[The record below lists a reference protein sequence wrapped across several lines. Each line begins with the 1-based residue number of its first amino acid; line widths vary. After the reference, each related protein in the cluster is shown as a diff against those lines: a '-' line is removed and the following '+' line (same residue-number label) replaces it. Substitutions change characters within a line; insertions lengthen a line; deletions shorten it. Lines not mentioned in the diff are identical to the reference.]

1 MTNPIAED
9 SSANARFDSRNQP
22 EEVSATNLRERHFQ
36 SLYDHNP
43 SMYFTLSSDGT
54 VLSVNRYGA
63 EQLGHKPDDLIGRSV
78 LTVFRPDDHKAVLA
92 QLTVCTASPGQL
104 FEWEIQKT
112 RKDGTALW
120 VKERAQA
127 IHDPF
132 GRELVLVVCEDITA
146 RRLTEDMVREN
157 EERWRA
163 LFEHAGVGIA
173 QLSLTGQF
181 LRVNPR
187 LCETLGYS
195 TKTLLHLTFQEL
207 THPDDLETNVRFLK
221 GLMSATRPSFSM
233 EKRYRRID
241 DTWVWVN
248 TTVSLVRTATQAPSY
263 YIAVVED
270 ISERKRSEEAL
281 RDNEQ
286 AIRSLQ
292 ESISTPGLTV
302 DQRVQTVLE
311 LGRRRFRLPI
321 GIVTNVHDD
330 HLELTHV
337 CADDEKLR
345 VGMRLPVAQSFCGD
359 ALKAGEVFTFGEA
372 GFSARRLHP
381 EYIALGLKC
390 YIGTRLPGLQRMH
403 GTMCFAG
410 RESYPG
416 RFSAADKDFLLLM
429 ARWIGGELDR
439 TDSELALKDQ
449 ESLLRSVIDTA
460 TDAIFMK
467 DREGRYR
474 FINQAGASLIGLAP
488 EQIVGKTDREV
499 LPPDTADKLMT
510 DDRQVLAGVEQ
521 RRFERLILQ
530 PDRAQTFY
538 SIKTPRRDYDGNITG
553 LVGVARDMTEVKRAE
568 EALHLTQIAVDR
580 AADLAFWIGPDARFF
595 YVNDAAC
602 ERLGYTRAELLSK
615 TVADI
620 DADYRLEHW
629 PVHWDQ
635 LRRKGRLRFESR
647 HRTKSG
653 ETYPVEIVANY
664 VAVDEQEYN
673 FAFARDISDRKRAT
687 EERERLSQ
695 DLHDNILQS
704 LYAVGM
710 QLEAAKLAS
719 GKSARKSKT
728 YASQAIDQLN
738 RLVGDVRYFIALL
751 KQGDA
756 HRLDLREAL
765 RQLVSAFSAAG
776 HHPPDLVIEED
787 VLRLLTAE
795 QADQLLN
802 IAREALSNSVRHAQA
817 TERSITLNRKGRI
830 IRMRICDNGIGF
842 VSKLKRKHGHGLSNM
857 AARAKKI
864 GARLRLFSRPNRGTC
879 VTVDLTVE
887 HAV

>member
-1 MTNPIAED
+1 MTNPIAG
-9 SSANARFDSRNQP
+9 STSADSRLESSVQP
-22 EEVSATNLRERHFQ
+22 EALSTTEVRERHFQ

-43 SMYFTLSSDGT
+43 SMYFTLSADGT

-63 EQLGHKPDDLIGRSV
+63 EQLGHEPGDLIGRSV
-78 LTVFRPDDHKAVLA
+78 LTVFKADDHKAVLA
-92 QLTVCTASPGQL
+92 QLAVCTASPGKL
-104 FEWEIQKT
+104 FEWEIQKI
-112 RKDGTALW
+112 RKDGTPLW

-127 IHDPF
+127 IQDPL

-146 RRLTEDMVREN
+146 RRLTEEIVRES

-173 QLSLTGQF
+173 QLSLDGRF

-187 LCETLGYS
+187 FCETLGYS
-195 TKTLLHLTFQEL
+195 TKTLLQRTFQEL
-207 THPDDLETNVRFLK
+207 THPDDLEANVRHLK
-221 GLMSATRPSFSM
+221 DLTAASRPSFSM
-233 EKRYRRID
+233 EKRYRRSD
-241 DTWVWVN
+241 DAWVWVN
-248 TTVSLVRTATQAPSY
+248 MTVSLVRTATQVPSY

-281 RDNEQ
+281 RENEQ
-286 AIRSLQ
+286 AIRSLH
-292 ESISTPGLTV
+292 ESISTPGLTF

-311 LGRRRFRLPI
+311 LGRRRFKLPI
-321 GIVTNVHDD
+321 GLLTSVHDD

-337 CADDEKLR
+337 CADDERLR
-345 VGMRLPVAQSFCGD
+345 AGMRVPLAQSCGG
-359 ALKAGEVFTFGEA
+359 ALKAGEVFSFGEA
-372 GFSARRLHP
+372 GSSECGSPP
-381 EYIALGLKC
+381 EYTALGLKC
-390 YIGTRLPGLQRMH
+390 YIGTKLPGLQRVH

-410 RESYPG
+410 LEAYPG

-429 ARWIGGELDR
+429 ARWISGELDR
-439 TDSELALKDQ
+439 RDSELALKDQ

-467 DREGRYR
+467 DRDGRYR
-474 FINQAGASLIGLAP
+474 FINQAGASVIGLPP
-488 EQIVGKTDREV
+488 EQVVGKTDRE
-499 LPPDTADKLMT
+499 LFPPETAARLMGG
-510 DDRQVLAGVEQ
+510 DLQVLNGTEQ
-521 RRFERLILQ
+521 RQFERLIPRSGQ
-530 PDRAQTFY
+530 GRIFY
-538 SIKTPRRDYDGNITG
+538 SIKTPHRDRDGHIVG
-553 LVGVARDMTEVKRAE
+553 LVGVSRDMTEVKRAE
-568 EALHLTQIAVDR
+568 DALRLTQIAVDR
-580 AADLAFWIGPDARFF
+580 AADLAFWIGPDARFL

-602 ERLGYTRAELLSK
+602 ERLGYSRAELLSM

-620 DADYRLEHW
+620 DADYQLDHW
-629 PVHWDQ
+629 PGHWEQ

-653 ETYPVEIVANY
+653 EMYPVEIVANY
-664 VAVDEQEYN
+664 VAVDEREYN

-710 QLEAAKLAS
+710 QLEASKLAS
-719 GKSARKSKT
+719 GKRARKSRT

-738 RLVGDVRYFIALL
+738 RLVGEVRHFIALL

-756 HRLDLREAL
+756 HRLDFREAL
-765 RQLVSAFSAAG
+765 HQLVSAFSAAG
-776 HHPPDLVIEED
+776 HRPPDLAIEED
-787 VLRLLTAE
+787 VLPLLNAE

-817 TERSITLNRKGRI
+817 TDRSITLHRKGHI

-842 VSKLKRKHGHGLSNM
+842 VSRLKRKQGHGLSNM
-857 AARAKKI
+857 AARAKNI
-864 GARLRLFSRPNRGTC
+864 GARLRLVSKPNRGTC

-887 HAV
+887 QAV

>member
-9 SSANARFDSRNQP
+9 SSVRARFDSRNQP
-22 EEVSATNLRERHFQ
+22 EGTSTTDVRERHFQ
-36 SLYDHNP
+36 SLYDNNP
-43 SMYFTLSSDGT
+43 SMYFTLSADGT

-63 EQLGHKPDDLIGRSV
+63 EQLGHEPDDLIGQSV
-78 LTVFRPDDHKAVLA
+78 LAVFKTDDHKAVLA
-92 QLTVCTASPGQL
+92 QLAVCTASPGKL
-104 FEWEIQKT
+104 FEWEIQKI
-112 RKDGTALW
+112 RKDGTPLW

-127 IHDPF
+127 IQDSL
-132 GRELVLVVCEDITA
+132 GRELILVVCEDITA
-146 RRLTEDMVREN
+146 RRLTEEIVREN

-195 TKTLLHLTFQEL
+195 TKTLLQRTFQEL
-207 THPDDLETNVRFLK
+207 THPEDLEANVRFLK
-221 GLMSATRPSFSM
+221 ELTAATRPSFSM
-233 EKRYRRID
+233 EKRYRRSD

-248 TTVSLVRTATQAPSY
+248 TTVSLVRTATQVPSY

-286 AIRSLQ
+286 AIRSLH
-292 ESISTPGLTV
+292 ESISTPGLTF

-321 GIVTNVHDD
+321 GVLTSVHDD

-337 CADDEKLR
+337 CADDEKLQA
-345 VGMRLPVAQSFCGD
+345 GMRLPLAQSFCGN
-359 ALKAGEVFTFGEA
+359 ALKAGEVLSFGET
-372 GFSARRLHP
+372 GLSDCGSHP
-381 EYIALGLKC
+381 EYTALGLKC
-390 YIGTRLPGLQRMH
+390 YIGTKLPGLQRVH

-439 TDSELALKDQ
+439 RDSELALKDQ

-467 DREGRYR
+467 DQNGRYR
-474 FINQAGASLIGLAP
+474 FINQAGASVMGLLP
-488 EQIVGKTDREV
+488 EQVVGKTDRE
-499 LPPDTADKLMT
+499 LFPPETASRLMG
-510 DDRQVLAGVEQ
+510 DDLQVLNGTEQ
-521 RRFERLILQ
+521 RQFEHLIA
-530 PDRAQTFY
+530 RAGQGRIFY
-538 SIKTPRRDYDGNITG
+538 SIKTPHRDRGGHIVG
-553 LVGVARDMTEVKRAE
+553 LVGVSRDMTEVKRAE
-568 EALHLTQIAVDR
+568 DALRLTQIAVDR
-580 AADLAFWIGPDARFF
+580 AADLAFWIGPDAKFL

-602 ERLGYTRAELLSK
+602 ERLGYARAELLSM

-620 DADYRLEHW
+620 DADYQLEHW

-653 ETYPVEIVANY
+653 EMYPVEIVANY
-664 VAVDEQEYN
+664 VTVDEHEYN

-710 QLEAAKLAS
+710 QLEANKLAL

-738 RLVGDVRYFIALL
+738 RLVGDVRHFIALL

-756 HRLDLREAL
+756 HRWDFREAL
-765 RQLVSAFSAAG
+765 HQLVSAFSAAG
-776 HHPPDLVIEED
+776 HRPPDLAIEED
-787 VLRLLTAE
+787 VLPLLNAE

-817 TERSITLNRKGRI
+817 TDRSITLHRKGRI

-842 VSKLKRKHGHGLSNM
+842 VSKLKRKQGHGLSNM
-857 AARAKKI
+857 AARARNI
-864 GARLRLFSRPNRGTC
+864 GARLRLVSRPNRGTC

-887 HAV
+887 HTV